1 VIVFSL
7 LSKAIFAVGFVI
19 ALFVVGWYFYIHDHA
34 ARTEGGVAIS
44 LSREL
49 DRDAHCRDTGPGWH
63 CTAGGRTYLLAPQ
76 GKKNCWRAENRD
88 VEGCV
93 KVIDYVRGIF

>member
-1 VIVFSL
+1 MIVFGL
-7 LSKAIFAVGFVI
+7 ISKAIFAVGFVI

-34 ARTEGGVAIS
+34 ARTTGGIETS

-49 DRDAHCRDTGPGWH
+49 DKDAHCQDTGRGWR
-63 CTAGGRTYLLAPQ
+63 CTAGGRTYAILPR
-76 GKKNCWRAENRD
+76 GKKNCWRANGRD

-93 KVIDYVRGIF
+93 KVIDYVRGLA